1 MKASNIKVMFNRSN
15 VFDPVDKKRF
25 KRNADTPR
33 KDRMA
38 FTHDFPLKIPAKL
51 LNNFHFMTHRYTMT
65 YLMSFKEYSES
76 FIYIYVITNS
86 SYISIPVR
94 PLYAAA
100 TYVLPILNSSSTSQC
115 NDKRLYDV
123 HPARMSDDIM
133 ELHRMV
139 SAYLFVTSKGCMS
152 IER

>member
-1 MKASNIKVMFNRSN
+1 MSPTLSARSN
-15 VFDPVDKKRF
+15 WWTRRVGRESCQPSANQWDEGEQHQGNVQSFKCFDPVDKKCF

-115 NDKRLYDV
+115 N
-123 HPARMSDDIM
+123 
-133 ELHRMV
+133 
-139 SAYLFVTSKGCMS
+139 
-152 IER
+152 

>member
-94 PLYAAA
+94 PLYATA
-100 TYVLPILNSSSTSQC
+100 TYVLPIHQLRNAT
-115 NDKRLYDV
+115 DKRLYDV
-123 HPARMSDDIM
+123 HPTRMSDDVM

>member
-1 MKASNIKVMFNRSN
+1 MKASKIMFNRSN

-38 FTHDFPLKIPAKL
+38 FTHDSPLKIPAKL

-76 FIYIYVITNS
+76 FIYI
-86 SYISIPVR
+86 
-94 PLYAAA
+94 
-100 TYVLPILNSSSTSQC
+100 C
-115 NDKRLYDV
+115 NNK
-123 HPARMSDDIM
+123 
-133 ELHRMV
+133 
-139 SAYLFVTSKGCMS
+139 
-152 IER
+152 

>member
-1 MKASNIKVMFNRSN
+1 MKASKVMFNRSD

-51 LNNFHFMTHRYTMT
+51 LNNFLFMTHRYTMT

-100 TYVLPILNSSSTSQC
+100 TYVLSNPELFINFAMQLI
-115 NDKRLYDV
+115 ND
-123 HPARMSDDIM
+123 
-133 ELHRMV
+133 
-139 SAYLFVTSKGCMS
+139 CMMC
-152 IER
+152 IPPG